1 MTMNP
6 GIRIDRAVALA
17 LVAALALALTGCG
30 SGGDRLKQTL
40 GIGKQPPDEYQVVR
54 RAPLSL
60 PPDFDLRPPTPGAAR
75 PQELEVRKQAEQI
88 LTGQTNAAVEEG
100 RSSGEVA
107 LLQRAGALDVDPSI
121 RQLVDAESAYLA
133 DDSGFIDQ
141 LMFWRGDVPNDDLVD
156 AAAEAQRLRQNAE
169 AGLPVTEGETPII
182 RRKDERAPLEG
193 LNPF

>member
-1 MTMNP
+1 MITEP
-6 GIRIDRAVALA
+6 GLRVDRAVTAVLFV
-17 LVAALALALTGCG
+17 LLALALGGC
-30 SGGDRLKQTL
+30 GGDRLKQTL

-60 PPDFDLRPPTPGAAR
+60 PPDFDLRPPAPGAAR

-88 LTGQTNAAVEEG
+88 LTGQAAAATVED
-100 RSSGEVA
+100 RSTGEVA
-107 LLQRAGALDVDPSI
+107 LLQRAGALDVDSSI
-121 RQLVDAESAYLA
+121 RQVVDAESAYLS
-133 DDSGFIDQ
+133 DESGFVDQ
-141 LMFWRGDVPNDDLVD
+141 IMFWRTNLPDDDLVD
-156 AAAEAQRLRQNAE
+156 AAAEAERLRQNAQ